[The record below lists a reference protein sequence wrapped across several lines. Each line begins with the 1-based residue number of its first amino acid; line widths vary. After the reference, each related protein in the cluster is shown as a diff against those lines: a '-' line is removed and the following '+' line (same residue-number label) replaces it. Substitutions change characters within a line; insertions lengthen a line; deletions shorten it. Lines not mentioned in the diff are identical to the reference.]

1 MESARPHRATS
12 HHTATTFVH
21 NPTKSEVAEERQTSS
36 EISSSSTSSAIK
48 LAAAYARVSTERH
61 EQQESIPSQLDALQR
76 AAIERGYDLPA
87 EFLFIDDGYSGTRLD
102 RPALDRLRDR
112 VSEGAIEVVLITAP
126 DRLARHYAYQVVV
139 LEEFKRAGCEV
150 LFLNHTFGQSPE
162 EHMLLQ
168 IQGVFAEYE
177 RAVLHERTRRGRLFA
192 ARQGRVNWG
201 GNPPYG
207 YRYIRKTDLTPQ
219 RLEICEAEAALVQ
232 QMYRWLVEDGLS
244 SYAIQRRLLEQQIPT
259 RKAHTQ
265 GWAQST
271 VIDILRSPLYKGE
284 ARYNRTQLAEAHRP
298 HGKRGFKDQ
307 RPGNGRGRI
316 LRPSEEWIAVRV
328 PAIVEAEVWEMAQRQ
343 LTQNRER
350 ATRHNTQHRY
360 LLRGL
365 LVCGQCG
372 RRLVGMWSRLGGRYI
387 CSARYPR
394 HTPWTCNGRSL
405 SADNAEQAVWVHIQ
419 QLLSNSELLQERYH
433 DGIADPTLELPAAQ
447 EQARLERKLQAL
459 TREIQRLI
467 DAYQAGVIELPDLQ
481 TRRQR
486 VEDHSRV
493 LQQRLAEL
501 AEVHHSRQHQL
512 QLRQG
517 VQEFCTSMQ
526 EALKTT
532 DFDLKQKVLQLV
544 VDRVIVDEQQL
555 TVRHIIPTGP
565 IRLQTGPQP
574 GENLL

>member
-1 MESARPHRATS
+1 
-12 HHTATTFVH
+12 
-21 NPTKSEVAEERQTSS
+21 
-36 EISSSSTSSAIK
+36 
-48 LAAAYARVSTERH
+48 
-61 EQQESIPSQLDALQR
+61 
-76 AAIERGYDLPA
+76 
-87 EFLFIDDGYSGTRLD
+87 
-102 RPALDRLRDR
+102 
-112 VSEGAIEVVLITAP
+112 
-126 DRLARHYAYQVVV
+126 
-139 LEEFKRAGCEV
+139 
-150 LFLNHTFGQSPE
+150 
-162 EHMLLQ
+162 
-168 IQGVFAEYE
+168 
-177 RAVLHERTRRGRLFA
+177 
-192 ARQGRVNWG
+192 
-201 GNPPYG
+201 
-207 YRYIRKTDLTPQ
+207 
-219 RLEICEAEAALVQ
+219 
-232 QMYRWLVEDGLS
+232 
-244 SYAIQRRLLEQQIPT
+244 
-259 RKAHTQ
+259 
-265 GWAQST
+265 
-271 VIDILRSPLYKGE
+271 
-284 ARYNRTQLAEAHRP
+284 
-298 HGKRGFKDQ
+298 
-307 RPGNGRGRI
+307 
-316 LRPSEEWIAVRV
+316 
-328 PAIVEAEVWEMAQRQ
+328 
-343 LTQNRER
+343 
-350 ATRHNTQHRY
+350 
-360 LLRGL
+360 
-365 LVCGQCG
+365 
-372 RRLVGMWSRLGGRYI
+372 MWSRLGGRYI

-565 IRLQTGPQP
+565 IRLQTGPQW
-574 GENLL
+574 GKIQRSVVVRNFF